1 MGESI
6 IEIVKNVKSFID
18 THCNAG
24 MKVWKLAK
32 DFGIPIEQLEFWF
45 QALFKMT
52 VQNCITEKLLEK
64 ATRYLVEDI
73 FEESSEGGKLQKVSG
88 YAYDLGYKNHTGL
101 CNLIMRNFGKT
112 FSEYRKVV
120 QD

>member
-24 MKVWKLAK
+24 MKVWMLAK

-64 ATRYLVEDI
+64 ATRYLLEDI
-73 FEESSEGGKLQKVSG
+73 FKDSSGGGSSE
-88 YAYDLGYKNHTGL
+88 DIGL
-101 CNLIMRNFGKT
+101 C
-112 FSEYRKVV
+112 V
-120 QD
+120 